1 MHLDIITPDTTLY
14 SGEAKV
20 VTLPGISG
28 SFQIM
33 NMHAPMV
40 STLTKGKVVVDNG
53 TEKMEFPVKGGI
65 VEVINNTIII
75 LA

>member
-1 MHLDIITPDTTLY
+1 M
-14 SGEAKV
+14 

-40 STLTKGKVVVDNG
+40 ATLTNGKVVVDNG